1 MDQTS
6 QIAENLAP
14 GTQLLGEPTTNE
26 QGQTVQ
32 RTVDDQGNIIVET
45 VDEEGNPVSE
55 EIVGNVTDLPG
66 AEGTE
71 WSTNEQGQTTRTVKD
86 ESGTL
91 ISLQLGPDGSLL
103 NLQIPLPP
111 RPRRPSRSPAPPRA
125 ADPNSRVKKANSRAE
140 VRRKPRD
147 R

>member
-1 MDQTS
+1 M
-6 QIAENLAP
+6 
-14 GTQLLGEPTTNE
+14 
-26 QGQTVQ
+26 
-32 RTVDDQGNIIVET
+32 DDQGNIVEET
-45 VDEEGNPVSE
+45 VDEEGNPVGE

-103 NLQIPLPP
+103 NLQIPPP
-111 RPRRPSRSPAPPRA
+111 TETEETVEESSSSQSQSGGPQQQGQ
-125 ADPNSRVKKANSRAE
+125 E
-140 VRRKPRD
+140 GQGGGQ
-147 R
+147 

>member
-32 RTVDDQGNIIVET
+32 RTVDDQGSIIVET

-71 WSTNEQGQTTRTVKD
+71 
-86 ESGTL
+86 
-91 ISLQLGPDGSLL
+91 
-103 NLQIPLPP
+103 
-111 RPRRPSRSPAPPRA
+111 
-125 ADPNSRVKKANSRAE
+125 
-140 VRRKPRD
+140 
-147 R
+147 